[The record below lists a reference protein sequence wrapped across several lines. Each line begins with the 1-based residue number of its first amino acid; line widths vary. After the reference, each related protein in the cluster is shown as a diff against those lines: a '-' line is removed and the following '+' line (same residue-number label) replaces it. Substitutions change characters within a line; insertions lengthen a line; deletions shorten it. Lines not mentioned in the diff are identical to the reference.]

1 MKKSKILLSFLL
13 LFCFIIP
20 LIKSETDIYE
30 IILDKYKYKGDIIE
44 TITQEKASKTIHV
57 KGEIDES
64 KKYLLISIIN
74 NNLEPSISITKKNY
88 FETLKNE
95 YDYILISKEN
105 KLVLPSS
112 YFNDSQQNGFYMYI
126 SWEGEFSEFSLLFD
140 YVDNIVLDIG
150 EQFSF
155 FAKNENYENFNII
168 INNKND
174 KFKLKST
181 IGNIGF
187 ILSGGDEKQLSMNV
201 NENKAKQMLNNVFGY
216 WMINDLDSYSININ
230 VSKNVKFYFKTQIFY
245 YKEDKMDNKIL
256 YEDLYNQFFFVQNNI
271 EECLS
276 LELSEEENEK
286 DLIILSQEQF
296 LLNIFDSDSNIYS
309 KEYKFNN
316 YELYAIS
323 DNLKIN
329 NNVNKICIK
338 LNKENSND
346 ISLLHIYLYNKNNKY
361 GTISEPLTTGVTYN
375 YLLPKKNTSLT
386 NVNDHINI
394 HSHSQ
399 FFERDSNESD
409 IRGINAFI
417 KRITGNI
424 KVYTDVCNDYPKC
437 PYIINSRFLKEI
449 YSLDGLYYTSIKASS
464 DTYST
469 CNIQNIFVIVC
480 EDEENDCQYKI
491 LFSDNQ
497 KKSFIRSGEKIS
509 KFLTKFSNHLNFK
522 TQDLYYTYLH
532 STNNKIVVNLAVYSG
547 DAYLVQINNIK
558 GCKFEEEH
566 FGSDERRVFFCD
578 QDEMDNYYD
587 TNNKIEIK
595 IEFSIRAGNSN
606 AVYSL
611 YVYEQRKEN
620 NEIYLPVEFTKFD
633 TIKNNNK
640 YKLID
645 LSKEF
650 TEIVTLINPINCKI
664 NVTNHNNSLYTYENN
679 YVQFTTFNNKSFVDL
694 YLDKYNNYNFIDK
707 CLFHLSSYI
716 HSNNDSYL
724 IISENKPLKF
734 KLDNTLDNIR
744 IQYLYSMINGLKKI
758 YLQVNLIGNSP
769 IKIKIENSN
778 EDNITEYIIRDS
790 KIITIMNGNIGV
802 PINSLLKIKIYI
814 QLKNSSSIQIDNE
827 KEALVDLKII
837 TDLDTPNFLK
847 REEQL
852 SNILIN
858 DEYKYFIALINK
870 GSSGNYFINLN
881 NGNIGNIYAR
891 LLDSDHVKEIGGWN
905 NRFILPK
912 NNTDKNKLLPFDFEN
927 QKLIIEK
934 EHTQY
939 CNKFC
944 YLLIGVNLRSY
955 NNNNNLDL
963 NNNII
968 TGFNSYL
975 KINDNKEDSI
985 DKKNFIKLINNE
997 YISGYI
1003 TDEECDYFSFKLNDY
1018 NSKLNISFYCDNC
1031 IMTLVFN
1038 DTDFNSKNVKK
1049 YISNDNK
1056 IDINLGDDINI
1067 KNSTAYVKINTIN
1080 NENNQKN
1087 KDMNNNIKYRYSI
1100 KMNSP
1105 NPIDMNETLNL
1116 NYIDSSNPKIIEFK
1130 SNNTSYYDYV
1140 IKLDTY
1146 NSDKDINIIA
1156 AQNTDNDENNN
1167 INSNL
1172 KDDIKI
1178 YANIVND
1185 NESLYI
1191 NSWPTENN
1199 HQFPS
1204 SSEPSNYLNINK
1216 NDIKIKKG
1224 KDDKT
1229 LLVRIYGKKNNKID
1243 LYTNYEDIGNKEEE
1257 ELFIPGKYQ
1266 LITVNNNSSNSS
1278 FKINIPSNL
1287 DINKDYI
1294 YKIKKVNGNGK
1305 IKYGEDT
1312 YEINDKYDSLSFPI
1326 DKTIPIE
1333 LNKIDINS
1341 INTNKSNQNN
1351 ESFSF
1356 LIKYEEKNKFNSL
1369 EKIKIGSS
1377 KLFSTKDDTETIEHF
1392 IPLENV
1398 NYDLPININFDTLD
1412 ISGEDEYKDVIR
1424 NNTEIFDING
1434 YLITEDELNEIK
1446 NGNIS
1451 FIENKNEYKYK
1462 GKYYLENKHGF
1473 LNINKDDINKFKKN
1487 NKNKK
1492 TYFYFTTKKNKIN
1505 DKKYN
1510 KIKGNINIYPA
1521 NNIKYP
1527 MPEDDYHF
1535 NSIDCSK
1542 NNSQIYKLGDI
1553 SKNKNSDISSKT
1565 HNMSIDFSSPIEGL
1579 KVKIVKGENSTDEDS
1594 DYFGIIRKQ
1603 NNNGKDTI
1611 IVSKNIE
1618 NAYLLV
1624 ETPDKILNKSDN
1636 YNTNVDYMFK
1646 YSYEYKDNKKDPT
1659 NNKNIKYD
1667 NSIIY
1672 NKMNNTD
1679 LKTNITLNKI
1689 KNSKTN
1695 ESIPCN
1701 YYIRIYK
1708 NNKKI
1713 KEQDVKNNYYPKKNI
1728 SIISNNENDDIYAIY
1743 KIDST
1748 NPILQNNKDN
1758 FTIPIEIDTEEP
1770 VYLDVMAEDASN
1782 QEIYGYS
1789 KVFPNSEDDYDII
1802 DDNEEHDN
1810 KKEESKKDENN
1821 NNKNNDN
1828 DNGNEGI
1835 IKYILIAICV
1845 ILLLILLIICCI
1857 KTCNCCSKNKEIKK
1871 ELKGLDDITFHTKDN
1886 EALMDNSQSSLN

>member
-1 MKKSKILLSFLL
+1 MIIKLYILKNMKKSKTLLSFLL
-13 LFCFIIP
+13 LICFIIP
-20 LIKSETDIYE
+20 LIKSETDIFE
-30 IILDKYKYKGDIIE
+30 ITLDKNTGELIE
-44 TITQEKASKTIHV
+44 KITQEEASKNIYV

-64 KKYLLISIIN
+64 KKYLLISIIS
-74 NNLEPSISITKKNY
+74 NNLKPSISITKKDY

-95 YDYILISKEN
+95 YDYTLISKEN

-112 YFNDSQQNGFYMYI
+112 YFNDFDINGFYMNI
-126 SWEGEFSEFSLLFD
+126 LWEGEFSEFDLQFE

-150 EQFSF
+150 EEFSF

-168 INNKND
+168 VNNKND

-216 WMINDLDSYSININ
+216 WMINDLESYSININ

-245 YKEDKMDNKIL
+245 DEKDEMNNKII
-256 YEDLYNQFFFVQNNI
+256 YEDLYNQLFFVQNNI
-271 EECLS
+271 EECFN
-276 LELSEEENEK
+276 LELSEDQNEK

-296 LLNIFDSDSNIYS
+296 SLNIFGSDSIIYS
-309 KEYKFNN
+309 NEYKFNN

-323 DNLKIN
+323 DNLKISN
-329 NNVNKICIK
+329 TVNKICIK
-338 LNKENSND
+338 LNKENSDD

-361 GTISEPLTTGVTYN
+361 ETISEPLTTGVTYN
-375 YLLPKKNTSLT
+375 YILPKKDISLT

-394 HSHSQ
+394 HTHSQ

-409 IRGINAFI
+409 IRGLNAFI

-424 KVYTDVCNDYPKC
+424 KVYTDVCNEYPKC
-437 PYIINSRFLKEI
+437 SYNNNSRFHKEI
-449 YSLDGLYYTSIKASS
+449 YSIDGLYHTSIKASS

-469 CNIQNIFVIVC
+469 CNIQHIFVIVC
-480 EDEENDCQYKI
+480 EDEENECQYKI

-497 KKSFIRSGEKIS
+497 EESFIRSGKKIS
-509 KFLTKFSNHLNFK
+509 KFLEKYSNHLNFK
-522 TQDLYYTYLH
+522 TQDLYYAYLY
-532 STNNKIVVNLAVYSG
+532 STNNKFVVNLAVYSG

-566 FGSDERRVFFCD
+566 FGSDERRIFYCD

-587 TNNKIEIK
+587 INNKVEIK
-595 IEFSIRAGNSN
+595 IEFSIRAGNNN

-611 YVYEQRKEN
+611 YVYEQKNEN
-620 NEIYLPVEFTKFD
+620 NEIYIPVEFAKFD

-645 LSKEF
+645 LSKES

-724 IISENKPLKF
+724 IITENKPLKF
-734 KLDNTLDNIR
+734 KLDNSLDNIR
-744 IQYLYSMINGLKKI
+744 IQYLYSMINGMKKI
-758 YLQVNLIGNSP
+758 DLQVNLIGNSP

-778 EDNITEYIIRDS
+778 EDNISEYIIRDS
-790 KIITIMNGNIGV
+790 KIITIMNGNIDL
-802 PINSLLKIKIYI
+802 PINNLLKIKIYI
-814 QLKNSSSIQIDNE
+814 QLKSSRSIQADNE
-827 KEALVDLKII
+827 NEALVDLKII
-837 TDLDTPNFLK
+837 TDLDTPNYLK

-858 DEYKYFIALINK
+858 DEYKYYIALINK
-870 GSSGNYFINLN
+870 GSSGNYFININ

-891 LLDSDHVKEIGGWN
+891 LLDSDHIKEIGGWN

-955 NNNNNLDL
+955 NNNNLDL

-975 KINDNKEDSI
+975 KMNDNKEDSI
-985 DKKNFIKLINNE
+985 DEKHFIKLMNDE
-997 YISGYI
+997 YISNYI
-1003 TDEECDYFSFKLNDY
+1003 TDQERDYFSFKLNNY
-1018 NSKLNISFYCDNC
+1018 NSKLNISFYCDSC
-1031 IMTLVFN
+1031 IITLVFN
-1038 DTDFNSKNVKK
+1038 DTDFNSKNAKK
-1049 YISNDNK
+1049 YVSNGNK
-1056 IDINLGDDINI
+1056 IDINLGDNINI
-1067 KNSTAYVKINTIN
+1067 RNSTAYVKINTIN

-1087 KDMNNNIKYRYSI
+1087 EDKNNNIKYRYSL

-1105 NPIDMNETLNL
+1105 NPNYMNKSLNL
-1116 NYIDSSNPKIIEFK
+1116 NYIDSSIPEIIEFK

-1167 INSNL
+1167 INNNL

-1185 NESLYI
+1185 DESLDI
-1191 NSWPTENN
+1191 NSWPTEKN

-1204 SSEPSNYLNINK
+1204 NSKPSNYLNINK
-1216 NDIKIKKG
+1216 SDIKKQKG
-1224 KDDKT
+1224 KDDKI

-1243 LYTNYEDIGNKEEE
+1243 LYTNYEDIGNEEEE

-1266 LITVNNNSSNSS
+1266 LITVNNSNTNSS

-1287 DINKDYI
+1287 DMNKDYI
-1294 YKIKKVNGNGK
+1294 YEIKKVNGNGK

-1326 DKTIPIE
+1326 DKNIPKE

-1341 INTNKSNQNN
+1341 INTNKSNPYN
-1351 ESFSF
+1351 ESFTF
-1356 LIKYEEKNKFNSL
+1356 LIKYEEKNKLNSL

-1377 KLFSTKDDTETIEHF
+1377 KFFSSKDDTESIEHF

-1434 YLITEDELNEIK
+1434 YLITEDELNDIK
-1446 NGNIS
+1446 NGKIS
-1451 FIENKNEYKYK
+1451 FIENKKKYKYK
-1462 GKYYLENKHGF
+1462 GKYYLENRHGF
-1473 LNINKDDINKFKKN
+1473 LNINKDDIIKFKN
-1487 NKNKK
+1487 NNINKK
-1492 TYFYFTTKKNKIN
+1492 TYFYFTTKKSKIN

-1521 NNIKYP
+1521 NNIIYP
-1527 MPEDDYHF
+1527 LPEDDYYF
-1535 NSIDCSK
+1535 NSIDCTK

-1565 HNMSIDFSSPIEGL
+1565 HNLTIYFSTPIEGL
-1579 KVKIVKGENSTDEDS
+1579 KVKIVKGENSTEEDN

-1618 NAYLLV
+1618 DAYLLV
-1624 ETPDKILNKSDN
+1624 ETPDKLLNKSDN

-1646 YSYEYKDNKKDPT
+1646 YRYEYKDNKKDPT
-1659 NNKNIKYD
+1659 NNKNVKYD
-1667 NSIIY
+1667 NSITCD
-1672 NKMNNTD
+1672 KMKFTD

-1695 ESIPCN
+1695 KSIPCN

-1713 KEQDVKNNYYPKKNI
+1713 KGQDIKNNYYPKKNI

-1743 KIDST
+1743 KIEST
-1748 NPILQNNKDN
+1748 NPILQNDKDN
-1758 FTIPIEIDTEEP
+1758 FTIPIEIDTDEP

-1782 QEIYGYS
+1782 QQVYGYS
-1789 KVFPNSEDDYDII
+1789 KVFPNSEDDYDTV
-1802 DDNEEHDN
+1802 DENEEND
-1810 KKEESKKDENN
+1810 KKEESEN
-1821 NNKNNDN
+1821 
-1828 DNGNEGI
+1828 GEGMSL
-1835 IKYILIAICV
+1835 IKYILIGICV
-1845 ILLLILLIICCI
+1845 LLLLILLIICCI
-1857 KTCNCCSKNKEIKK
+1857 KTCNCCSKKK
-1871 ELKGLDDITFHTKDN
+1871 ENKNQKRGLDDITFHTNDN
-1886 EALMDNSQSSLN
+1886 EGLMDNSQSSIN